1 MDKKNYFWLCLSG
14 LFFSVLVILTPLT
27 AYAIPPEWLQ
37 NHLQGNLKLSGA
49 YHGVSFAEFEGKKP
63 DYDAIRLAKDRAL
76 DDLCYK
82 LAVSVKSQFEEKIA
96 QTGDHSEENVSSS
109 LFVGTRQTL
118 SGVEEKDK
126 WADSR
131 KKRCWVLLVID
142 KIKANEQ
149 VGSQKFINE
158 VVDRLTHKQDEILQG
173 VEKISSVLSQNMKG
187 FEDKIEQI
195 GGLLTT
201 IDSKIEA
208 AGKQTKN
215 EYSQILLEIKKLQG
229 AQQQSQQ
236 VQELINQ
243 NKLLQNMLVQV
254 TGKIQKD
261 YFLALANDDLKNKAV
276 NPNFSVNIEPG
287 KGQGADYYFGEKIQF
302 RVRTSDGC
310 YIKVIYLSSTEEGS
324 GSQTKM
330 NTLLFPNV
338 HDKDNWIRPGETKV
352 IGRLGELEVSP
363 PFGKDIITV
372 VASKTQFNDI
382 EEALKKAEGGYYSE
396 VTSNTD
402 GALQIRSRGVKVV
415 TQAAAPVLEVDSSSP
430 IATDTCFIVSHK
442 N

>member
-1 MDKKNYFWLCLSG
+1 MDKKNYIWPRLSG
-14 LFFSVLVILTPLT
+14 LFFSVLIILIPMT
-27 AYAIPPEWLQ
+27 ASAIPPDWLQ
-37 NHLQGNLKLSGA
+37 NHFQGNLTLSGA
-49 YHGVSFAEFEGKKP
+49 YHGVSFAEFEGKTP

-126 WADSR
+126 WANSR
-131 KKRCWVLLVID
+131 KKRYWVLLVID
-142 KIKANEQ
+142 KAKADEQ

-158 VVDRLTHKQDEILQG
+158 VVDRLTHKQDEILKG
-173 VEKISSVLSQNMKG
+173 VEKISSVLSQTMKG
-187 FEDKIEQI
+187 YEDKIEQI

-215 EYSQILLEIKKLQG
+215 EYSLILQEIKKLQDTK
-229 AQQQSQQ
+229 QQSQQ
-236 VQELINQ
+236 IQELINQ
-243 NKLLQNMLVQV
+243 NKMLQNMLVLV
-254 TGKIQKD
+254 TGRIQKD
-261 YFLALANDDLKNKAV
+261 YFLTLANDDLKNKAV
-276 NPNFSVNIEPG
+276 NPNFSVNIEPD
-287 KGQGADYYFGEKIQF
+287 KGQGADYYYRENIRFL
-302 RVRTSDGC
+302 VRASNGC

-324 GSQTKM
+324 GSEKRI

-338 HDKDNWIRPGETKV
+338 HDKDNWIKAGETKE

-363 PFGKDIITV
+363 PFGKDIITI
-372 VASKTQFNDI
+372 VASSTQFKDI
-382 EEALKKAEGGYYSE
+382 EEALRQAEGGYYSE
-396 VTSNTD
+396 VTSSTN
-402 GALQIRSRGVKVV
+402 GALQMRNRGITV
-415 TQAAAPVLEVDSSSP
+415 TQSVSSSVSGDLPPDP
-430 IATDTCFIVSHK
+430 IATDTCFIVSHP